1 MPPND
6 DRSEVMCSDTTV
18 EDVPSFIVGKS
29 TTPTPALRPSSDM
42 SHKVMS
48 AALNLLQLPLFPQT
62 KQIER
67 FNPRSHAIGGLHRI
81 KHKVIAIALRRL
93 QARLIPSHWTFTM
106 ASPPVF
112 YSNELERALK
122 ENAFAIEHSETL
134 PTETGSDHAKAKLTL
149 LEGKEIIVELYNG
162 GFRVG

>member
-1 MPPND
+1 MSLMTTMPPND

-81 KHKVIAIALRRL
+81 KQKSHSSRSASSPSKINT
-93 QARLIPSHWTFTM
+93 IPLDFHHGLP
-106 ASPPVF
+106 ASF
-112 YSNELERALK
+112 
-122 ENAFAIEHSETL
+122 
-134 PTETGSDHAKAKLTL
+134 L
-149 LEGKEIIVELYNG
+149 LE
-162 GFRVG
+162 